1 VNLSNNF
8 TNSTDA
14 ISGGFSVLD
23 TASGKA
29 AQFAGSDILF
39 KALSEQV
46 NVTNVKTNNI
56 MTTNMA
62 AVPLSVSTQS
72 TYLQSVS
79 VAQTSNVGTTSSLN
93 PGTVTTGTNITIL
106 PKVTSDNSKVMLTM
120 VMDLSTLKQIRQ
132 INSPDNTSKL
142 EAPNIDSNAINQRVW
157 LKPNDTLIIS
167 GFEQDEKSGTKQG

>member
-1 VNLSNNF
+1 MNNTSGTIVVTDVPEVVRTIGEYITSENSSLSKQVSLTVKIYTISLDSSDEVGIDWNLVYKSLSGNYGVNLSNNF

-46 NVTNVKTNNI
+46 NITNVKTNNI
-56 MTTNMA
+56 TTTNMA
-62 AVPLSVSTQS
+62 AVPLSVSSQA

-93 PGTVTTGTNITIL
+93 PE
-106 PKVTSDNSKVMLTM
+106 
-120 VMDLSTLKQIRQ
+120 R
-132 INSPDNTSKL
+132 
-142 EAPNIDSNAINQRVW
+142 
-157 LKPNDTLIIS
+157 
-167 GFEQDEKSGTKQG
+167 